1 MLKMHNEGKH
11 IDPHFSPQVEHCGLP
26 QGMRYDFYL
35 KVEEMEEWYADL
47 IHILGMEKTV
57 SSGWG
62 PEFDPGAAP
71 DTPDCFY
78 PLPGTT
84 CAETTRLLHNRSPRS
99 RMLGS
104 LHLSAL
110 HHHDD
115 PLYSHHGHGGA
126 QAWMNAQNSEH
137 SRGADLRLL
146 EYYNTQE
153 VVDLATQFLHADLKA
168 FEYPEMSISHSIS
181 K

>member
-1 MLKMHNEGKH
+1 
-11 IDPHFSPQVEHCGLP
+11 
-26 QGMRYDFYL
+26 
-35 KVEEMEEWYADL
+35 
-47 IHILGMEKTV
+47 
-57 SSGWG
+57 
-62 PEFDPGAAP
+62 
-71 DTPDCFY
+71 
-78 PLPGTT
+78 
-84 CAETTRLLHNRSPRS
+84 
-99 RMLGS
+99 MLGS

-110 HHHDD
+110 HHQDD
-115 PLYSHHGHGGA
+115 PRHSHHGHGGA